1 MTYSKNIKKL
11 SFNFADIN
19 EAVNI
24 LTDIQTNILK

>member
-24 LTDIQTNILK
+24 LTDILIP